1 MAEQDLKATKKEVN
15 KFIIPELSHLHL
27 ISTSSFFLYLL
38 TKQLSFQDGTI
49 DDEEHETADIEEMI
63 EALLEEEFPAEEDEE
78 DIENEETEELA
89 TNRLEIGIK
98 ERFVTQ
104 ETNLSSVMVYIHKTK
119 MSPDQFTCVSYSQQD
134 FTLKYLYFTIKL
146 VGFYIWCYML
156 FYC

>member
-1 MAEQDLKATKKEVN
+1 M
-15 KFIIPELSHLHL
+15 
-27 ISTSSFFLYLL
+27 SSFFLYLQ
-38 TKQLSFQDGTI
+38 TKQLSFQDGTK

-63 EALLEEEFPAEEDEE
+63 EALLKEEFPAEEDEG

-104 ETNLSSVMVYIHKTK
+104 ETNLSSVMVHIHKTK
-119 MSPDQFTCVSYSQQD
+119 MSPDQFYLYFI
-134 FTLKYLYFTIKL
+134 FTTRLYLYFTIKL
-146 VGFYIWCYML
+146 VGSYIWCYML